1 MCQISKV
8 FKQQPNQGLSNR
20 ESKPGWHQTRRK
32 GGLLVLSWG
41 AVLQHL
47 CSANIV
53 PMWQGD
59 KRGGE
64 GFFSG
69 GQGRQK
75 MKTNSSLRSDHFTA
89 QFQTGSVHSKFIYG
103 DRYFKCW
110 WLSKALCMA
119 IALSLKKTAKRTKQE
134 VSLWATSNC
143 SELHKSALSWN
154 VPHKDALIPHTLN
167 ATTLNRIIRNGQFRL

>member
-103 DRYFKCW
+103 DRFQM
-110 WLSKALCMA
+110 LMALQGTLHGNCPF
-119 IALSLKKTAKRTKQE
+119 IKKTAKRTKQE

-143 SELHKSALSWN
+143 SELHKSGLSWN
-154 VPHKDALIPHTLN
+154 VPHKDALIPHAPN